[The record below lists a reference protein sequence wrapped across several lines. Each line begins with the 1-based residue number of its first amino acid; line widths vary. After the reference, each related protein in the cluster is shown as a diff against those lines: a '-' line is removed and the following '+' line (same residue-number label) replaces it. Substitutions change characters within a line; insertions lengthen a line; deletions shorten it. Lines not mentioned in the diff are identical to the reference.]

1 MSIEIGCAISSDVVD
16 QPFEFDKLGVHSSAA
31 SSIPTIVFLSRPLA
45 CQSCFSSLTNSR
57 TWQLWQSRAMLLLP
71 VANALTMASAIL
83 RAQPGIAASR
93 VLRVM
98 RFGGHVEIT
107 HGRANVAAQKQ
118 MEAALVSFNDSA
130 FVNRADG
137 LSKLFFKFDKLGV
150 MGSTAQL
157 RLRFLLLLFLSR
169 PLVCQ
174 NCFSSLTNS
183 V

>member
-16 QPFEFDKLGVHSSAA
+16 QPFEFDKLGVHSSGVFDSYYWFFVQTIGLSKLFFKFDKLAHLATLAIA
-31 SSIPTIVFLSRPLA
+31 SDATFAGGKRLDDGLRNPARTARHRRIP
-45 CQSCFSSLTNSR
+45 R
-57 TWQLWQSRAMLLLP
+57 TS
-71 VANALTMASAIL
+71 
-83 RAQPGIAASR
+83 GD
-93 VLRVM
+93 